1 MRPFPRKAHVVSK
14 SGLKVLDVLQVI
26 GVSPKPLGLSEIVAA
41 LDLDKTTA
49 SRMLGTL
56 TKRGFINRHPVS
68 KKYLIG
74 AEFLAVSSAVTSRSE
89 LLRITGPTLSNLC
102 ELTGETVSFHV
113 RMGRKIVRLNTM
125 ERFPPDLERQNLGAS
140 VPMFAGTAGTVVM
153 AFLPPEA
160 LNEVI
165 ADAVTAGLDESRI
178 MTQCSFVRSNGYLT
192 AVSELKP
199 DMGAVAAPLF
209 SNGKVV
215 GSISIVGPLE
225 RMSEAR
231 RREIGLLL
239 KDRAE
244 ELSVTGSFAEAY
256 TYQD

>member
-1 MRPFPRKAHVVSK
+1 MVSK

-26 GVSPKPLGLSEIVAA
+26 GVSPEPLSLSDIVAA
-41 LDLDKTTA
+41 LDLDKSTA
-49 SRMLGTL
+49 SRMLVTL
-56 TKRGFINRHPVS
+56 TKRGFITRHPVS

-89 LLRITGPTLSNLC
+89 LLRITAPTLSNLS
-102 ELTGETVSFHV
+102 EVTGETVSFHLRV
-113 RMGRKIVRLNTM
+113 EDRIVRLATM

-160 LNEVI
+160 FEDVM
-165 ADAVTAGLDESRI
+165 AGAVTAGLDDSRI
-178 MTQCSFVRSNGYLT
+178 KAQCSFVRSHGFLT

-199 DMGAVAAPLF
+199 DLGAVAAPLF
-209 SNGKVV
+209 SNGKVL

-239 KDRAE
+239 KNKAE
-244 ELSVTGSFAEAY
+244 ELSLTGNFAEAY